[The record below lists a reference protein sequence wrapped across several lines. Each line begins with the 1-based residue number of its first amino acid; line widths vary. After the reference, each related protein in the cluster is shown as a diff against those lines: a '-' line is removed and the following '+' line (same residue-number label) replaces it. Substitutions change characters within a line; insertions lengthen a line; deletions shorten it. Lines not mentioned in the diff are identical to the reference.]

1 MAARN
6 QRLQL
11 DKSVVLREVLFYGLA
26 LALLWVALSNRQ
38 SKNDG
43 TDDVYIFL
51 GVAKSLMLLG
61 GFVLYVLVCANFE
74 RIVGFLD
81 VYLGTTTQ
89 TDGSYLSNLPSV
101 RDQTRTGSDSYISEV
116 TTNDARLETNKTTD
130 SISSSG
136 FERTTFQ
143 LSWTRKD
150 CGSIRG

>member
-1 MAARN
+1 M
-6 QRLQL
+6 
-11 DKSVVLREVLFYGLA
+11 LREVLFYGLA

-101 RDQTRTGSDSYISEV
+101 SDI
-116 TTNDARLETNKTTD
+116 K
-130 SISSSG
+130 
-136 FERTTFQ
+136 
-143 LSWTRKD
+143 KD
-150 CGSIRG
+150 LKRFSH